1 MQQSIFYEIL
11 MNNLLTNHLWS
22 ESIKFYLMNEQCWYG
37 CYAIGNIVLCCQPKH
52 LSSEE
57 YSAFRLWS
65 VKIRSLSKL
74 SICCRSQTRSR
85 KSNCLIVFSDI
96 LKTQLNA
103 SERLQIATLLTY
115 SQNTLKSSKKQM
127 WIDCQALIERWMDT
141 IMDCWF
147 GPTHYAPHRHTILQ
161 FPIYIHSSYDK
172 KTDQFHNCAKRKKL
186 LCGI

>member
-1 MQQSIFYEIL
+1 MKWCAIMWWRLCDERTNQKSSLETFDFFLRTDYCWIVDSNDLMNKAEFELIWLVLQQSIFYEIL

-57 YSAFRLWS
+57 YSAFRLRS

-103 SERLQIATLLTY
+103 SERLQIATLLT
-115 SQNTLKSSKKQM
+115 
-127 WIDCQALIERWMDT
+127 
-141 IMDCWF
+141 
-147 GPTHYAPHRHTILQ
+147 
-161 FPIYIHSSYDK
+161 
-172 KTDQFHNCAKRKKL
+172 
-186 LCGI
+186 